1 MALRD
6 FRTWS
11 ITARLVA
18 IATVPTIVMGA
29 AVTSALYAAGTA
41 EVAAELQ
48 DRGRLASAMLVEASR
63 YALVSGNTASLE
75 GTLHSMLRTT
85 PGIAAAE
92 VLNAQ
97 RQVLAHAGEPAVSRS
112 LPAFE
117 LEVAPAVPDINLFDQ
132 AGGAPHVSTSVGT
145 AHLREG
151 VVVGYVRVMMSPGP
165 LMQAKRARLAL
176 GAMIVLLATLISVVG
191 GVLIAQPL
199 LRTPLRRMT
208 NALLSLRS
216 GTYRVDL
223 DTTMGGEVG
232 DLNATLVEVAQTLGI
247 AHAKLEQEVAHRTAE
262 LQQAL
267 EERSRLIANGH
278 TLLEEERERIARE
291 IHDHLNAELIVLR
304 MEIHNAAALAEGGAT
319 PDTQAAVAAIFERIN
334 GTTKRL
340 YETARRIVKALRPE
354 VIDTLGLAGAVREMV
369 RTYDALHPQCGFE
382 LEVSATF
389 PTLRGRQAITVY
401 RLVQEA
407 LSNVVKHSKATR
419 VWVRL
424 LHDPTGPKELRL
436 MVSDD
441 GVGFN
446 PTADTAGVGLI
457 GMRERTGAS
466 NGTMTIRSA
475 TREGRTGT
483 VVDIRIPLDFISEGG
498 GPVSPMESARPPLD
512 C

>member
-11 ITARLVA
+11 ITARMVA

-29 AVTSALYAAGTA
+29 AVTSALYAAGTV

-75 GTLHSMLRTT
+75 GTLHSMLRMT
-85 PGIAAAE
+85 PGIAVAE
-92 VLNAQ
+92 VLNDQ
-97 RQVLAHAGEPAVSRS
+97 RQVLARAGASAASRA

-117 LEVAPAVPDINLFDQ
+117 LAVAPAVPDINLFDQ
-132 AGGAPHVSTSVGT
+132 AGGAPHVSAPVGT
-145 AHLREG
+145 ANLRQG
-151 VVVGYVRVMMSPGP
+151 VVVGYVRVTMSPVP
-165 LMQAKRARLAL
+165 LMEAKRARLAL
-176 GAMIVLLATLISVVG
+176 GAMIVFLATLISVVG

-208 NALLSLRS
+208 DALLGLRN
-216 GTYRVDL
+216 GTYQLEL
-223 DTTMGGEVG
+223 DTTMAGEIG
-232 DLNATLVEVAQTLGI
+232 ELNATLVGVARTLGI
-247 AHAKLEQEVAHRTAE
+247 AHAKLEEEVAFRTAE

-304 MEIHNAAALAEGGAT
+304 MEIHNAAALAEGGAS
-319 PDTQAAVAAIFERIN
+319 PDMRADFAAIFERIN

-369 RTYDALHPQCGFE
+369 HTYDALHPNCRFD
-382 LEVSATF
+382 LEVSDTF

-407 LSNVVKHSKATR
+407 LSNVVKHAKATR
-419 VWVRL
+419 AWVRL
-424 LHDPTGPKELRL
+424 LHDPAGQNELRL

-441 GVGFN
+441 GVGFH
-446 PTADTAGVGLI
+446 PTADIAGVGI
-457 GMRERTGAS
+457 VGMRERTAAS

-475 TREGRTGT
+475 SREGRTGT
-483 VVDIRIPLDFISEGG
+483 VVDIRIPLDLMS
-498 GPVSPMESARPPLD
+498 
-512 C
+512 